1 MLTQDRHVLIID
13 SNQNNVDRLTNII
26 KDEGFQV
33 SSAQNGMQGLV
44 KFYQH
49 KPDLVLIDFHG
60 EGMSSIE
67 TCRQIKALASNVF
80 VPVLMISTYLND
92 EQISTCV
99 EAGADDIVFRPF
111 SLAIFRSKI
120 YAMFRIASLY
130 SKLYTLTAERQNDE
144 ELAEQLFSTVVEK
157 GNIESEHIHI
167 FKRSAETFSGDVQLT
182 ALCPN
187 GDINVLLGDFT
198 GHGLSSAIG
207 AIPLADTFRAMTA
220 KGYSSLDIIKQINR
234 KMHQLLPTH
243 MFLALTMVSISVNEQ
258 LAYVWNAG
266 MEDSFIF
273 DATTGELRERIA
285 SFHPPLGISANLLLD
300 IRPQVIPLSRDDRI
314 ILYSD
319 GIVEA
324 RNAQGEFFG
333 EQRLIEATQQGFI
346 DGDVLRHI
354 IAALEVFCEDI
365 PQDDDISLMDING
378 DVSLYQAIIPAA
390 ESEKETIINTIDEA
404 EETGSWSWQMAL
416 TGEKLGS
423 VNPVPIIINQI
434 QEIEGL
440 GEQWHGLYTVLTEL
454 YVNALDHGVLGL
466 DSSLKSSPEGF
477 AEYFQQKEQRLASLG
492 KGYIKIKL
500 EYTATGIG
508 GTLDI
513 MMIDSGSGFEFTPW
527 IDESSEINL
536 AQNEFSGRGIKLV
549 TELCQKLSYHENG
562 SAVKAVYTWNK
573 SSFSSSNNTS

>member
-1 MLTQDRHVLIID
+1 MMQSQNRDVLIID
-13 SNQNNVDRLTNII
+13 SNQENVERLSHII
-26 KDEGFQV
+26 SEEGFSV
-33 SSAQNGMQGLV
+33 STAQNGMQGLV

-49 KPDLVLIDFHG
+49 KPDLVLIDFHA
-60 EGMSSIE
+60 EGMSAIE

-111 SLAIFRSKI
+111 SLAILRSKI

-157 GNIESEHIHI
+157 GNVAQEHINI

-207 AIPLADTFRAMTA
+207 AIPLADTFRAMTD
-220 KGYSSLDIIKQINR
+220 KGYSPIEIIKQINR

-243 MFLALTMVSISVNEQ
+243 MFLAMTMVSLSVNEQ
-258 LAYVWNAG
+258 IAYIWNAG
-266 MEDSFIF
+266 MEDSFVF
-273 DATTGELRERIA
+273 DSKTGELRQRIG

-300 IRPQVIPLSRDDRI
+300 IRPEVIPLTKDDRI

-333 EQRLIEATQQGFI
+333 EKRFIDATKQGFV
-346 DGDVLRHI
+346 DNDVKGHI
-354 IAALEVFCEDI
+354 IAALEVFCEDL
-365 PQDDDISLMDING
+365 PQDDDISLVDINC
-378 DVSLYQAIIPAA
+378 DVSVYQTLNLPSESDKEAILN
-390 ESEKETIINTIDEA
+390 SGYEA
-404 EETGSWSWQMAL
+404 EQTGSWSWQMAL
-416 TGEKLGS
+416 TGEKLAT
-423 VNPVPIIINQI
+423 VNPIPIIINQI
-434 QEIEGL
+434 TEMEGP
-440 GEQWHGLYTVLTEL
+440 GDQWHGLYTVLTEL
-454 YVNALDHGVLGL
+454 YVNALDHGVLDL

-477 AEYFQQKEQRLASLG
+477 AQYFQEKEQRLADLG

-500 EYTATGIG
+500 EYTATEQG

-513 MMIDSGSGFEFTPW
+513 MMIDSGTGFEFTPW
-527 IDESSEINL
+527 IEEHDDVELVKND
-536 AQNEFSGRGIKLV
+536 FSGRGIKLV
-549 TELCQKLSYHENG
+549 TELCQKLSYHEDG
-562 SAVKAVYTWNK
+562 SAVKAIYTWN
-573 SSFSSSNNTS
+573 S

>member
-1 MLTQDRHVLIID
+1 MMMQSQNRDVLIID
-13 SNQNNVDRLTNII
+13 SNQENVERLSHII
-26 KDEGFQV
+26 SEEGFHV
-33 SSAQNGMQGLV
+33 STAQNGMQGLV

-49 KPDLVLIDFHG
+49 KPDLVLIDFHA
-60 EGMSSIE
+60 EGMSAIE

-157 GNIESEHIHI
+157 GNVAQEHINI

-207 AIPLADTFRAMTA
+207 AIPLADTFRAMTD
-220 KGYSSLDIIKQINR
+220 KGYSPIEIIKQINR

-243 MFLALTMVSISVNEQ
+243 MFLAMTMVSLSINEQ
-258 LAYVWNAG
+258 IAYIWNAG
-266 MEDSFIF
+266 MEDSFVF
-273 DATTGELRERIA
+273 DSKTGELRQRIG

-300 IRPQVIPLSRDDRI
+300 IRPEVIPLTKDDRI

-324 RNAQGEFFG
+324 RNIQGDFFG
-333 EQRLIEATQQGFI
+333 EKRFIEATKQGFV
-346 DGDVLRHI
+346 DNDVKGHI
-354 IAALEVFCEDI
+354 IAALEVFCEDL
-365 PQDDDISLMDING
+365 PQDDDISLVDINC
-378 DVSLYQAIIPAA
+378 DVSVYQTLSLPS
-390 ESEKETIINTIDEA
+390 ESEKEAILNSGYESEQA
-404 EETGSWSWQMAL
+404 GSWSWQMAL
-416 TGEKLGS
+416 TGEKLAT
-423 VNPVPIIINQI
+423 VNPIPIIINQI
-434 QEIEGL
+434 TEMEGP
-440 GEQWHGLYTVLTEL
+440 GDQWHGLYTVLTEL
-454 YVNALDHGVLGL
+454 YVNALDHGVLDL

-477 AEYFQQKEQRLASLG
+477 AQYFQEKEQRLADLG

-500 EYTATGIG
+500 EYTATDQG

-513 MMIDSGSGFEFTPW
+513 MMIDSGTGFEFTPW
-527 IDESSEINL
+527 IEEHDDIELVKND
-536 AQNEFSGRGIKLV
+536 FSGRGIKLV
-549 TELCQKLSYHENG
+549 TELCQKLSYHEDG
-562 SAVKAVYTWNK
+562 SAVKAIYTW
-573 SSFSSSNNTS
+573 TG

>member
-1 MLTQDRHVLIID
+1 MIID
-13 SNQNNVDRLTNII
+13 SNQDNVERLSQII
-26 KDEGFQV
+26 GEEGFHV
-33 SSAQNGMQGLV
+33 STAQNGMQGLV

-49 KPDLVLIDFHG
+49 KPDLVLIDFHA
-60 EGMSSIE
+60 EGMSAIE

-157 GNIESEHIHI
+157 GNVAQEHINI

-207 AIPLADTFRAMTA
+207 AIPLADTFRAMTD
-220 KGYSSLDIIKQINR
+220 KGYSPIEIIKQINR

-243 MFLALTMVSISVNEQ
+243 MFLAMTMVSLSVNEQ
-258 LAYVWNAG
+258 IAYIWNAG

-273 DATTGELRERIA
+273 DSKTGELRQRIG

-300 IRPQVIPLSRDDRI
+300 IRPEVIPLTKDDRI

-324 RNAQGEFFG
+324 RNAQGDFFG
-333 EQRLIEATQQGFI
+333 EQRLIEATQQGFV
-346 DGDVLRHI
+346 DNDVKGHI
-354 IAALEVFCEDI
+354 IAALEVFCEDL
-365 PQDDDISLMDING
+365 PQDDDISLVDINC
-378 DVSLYQAIIPAA
+378 DVSVYQMLNLQAETDKEAILN
-390 ESEKETIINTIDEA
+390 SGYEA
-404 EETGSWSWQMAL
+404 EQAGSWSWQMAL
-416 TGEKLGS
+416 TGEKLAT
-423 VNPVPIIINQI
+423 VNPIPIIINQI
-434 QEIEGL
+434 TEMEGP
-440 GEQWHGLYTVLTEL
+440 GDQWHGLYTVLTEL
-454 YVNALDHGVLGL
+454 YVNALDHGVLDL

-477 AEYFQQKEQRLASLG
+477 AQYFQKKEERLADLG

-500 EYTATGIG
+500 EYTGTEQG

-513 MMIDSGSGFEFTPW
+513 MMIDSGTGFEFTPW
-527 IDESSEINL
+527 VEEHDEIEL

-549 TELCQKLSYHENG
+549 TELCQKLSYHEDG
-562 SAVKAVYTWNK
+562 SAVKAIYTWNK
-573 SSFSSSNNTS
+573 

>member
-1 MLTQDRHVLIID
+1 MMLAQNRDVLIID
-13 SNQNNVDRLTNII
+13 SNQDNVERLSQII
-26 KDEGFQV
+26 GEEGFHV
-33 SSAQNGMQGLV
+33 STAQNGMQGLV

-49 KPDLVLIDFHG
+49 KPDLVLIDFHA
-60 EGMSSIE
+60 EGMSAIE

-157 GNIESEHIHI
+157 GNVAQEHINI

-207 AIPLADTFRAMTA
+207 AIPLADTFRAMTD
-220 KGYSSLDIIKQINR
+220 KGYSPIEIIKQINR

-243 MFLALTMVSISVNEQ
+243 MFLAMTMVSLSVNEQ
-258 LAYVWNAG
+258 IAYIWNAG

-273 DATTGELRERIA
+273 DSKTGELRQRIG

-300 IRPQVIPLSRDDRI
+300 IRPEVIPLTKDDRI

-324 RNAQGEFFG
+324 RNAQGDFFG
-333 EQRLIEATQQGFI
+333 EQRLIEATQQGFV
-346 DGDVLRHI
+346 DNDVKGHI
-354 IAALEVFCEDI
+354 IAALEVFCEDL
-365 PQDDDISLMDING
+365 PQDDDISLVDINC
-378 DVSLYQAIIPAA
+378 DVSVYQMLNLQAETDKEAILN
-390 ESEKETIINTIDEA
+390 SGYEA
-404 EETGSWSWQMAL
+404 EQAGSWSWQMAL
-416 TGEKLGS
+416 TGEKLAT
-423 VNPVPIIINQI
+423 VNPIPIIINQI
-434 QEIEGL
+434 TEMEGP
-440 GEQWHGLYTVLTEL
+440 GDQWHGLYTVLTEL
-454 YVNALDHGVLGL
+454 YVNALDHGVLDL

-477 AEYFQQKEQRLASLG
+477 AQYFQKKEERLADLG

-500 EYTATGIG
+500 EYTGTEQG

-513 MMIDSGSGFEFTPW
+513 MMIDSGTGFEFTPW
-527 IDESSEINL
+527 VEEHDEIEL

-549 TELCQKLSYHENG
+549 TELCQKLSYHEDG
-562 SAVKAVYTWNK
+562 SAVKAIYTWNK
-573 SSFSSSNNTS
+573 